1 MSAKSLPAASEEP
14 STTEPQPRSPAATAP
29 CSASGPA
36 ARVMRAACTL
46 GTIPCSAIA
55 TSVASRT
62 RRCAAEGCAPVSS
75 SQKCSEKLSVPIS
88 SRASREAMGGLAKGL
103 AVIRAFSREHAAR
116 TLTDIARSAGIP
128 AATARRCLLTLEELG
143 YVTRNARSFLLR
155 PKVLQLGAAYLESM
169 NIEQLTKTH
178 LEELA
183 RNTADSAA
191 LCVLDGCD
199 TVYVARASVLTLLRL
214 EAHVGSRFPAHA
226 TSTGRV
232 LLAGLSAERLQRYFD
247 TASLEPLTERTV
259 TSATELRSLIAECR
273 RNGYAV
279 VEDELAYGVVALAVP
294 VLDQQRRVVAALNTS
309 SHSRRTTRT
318 RLLRERL
325 GMLQQVSRQIS
336 ADLATV
342 PWLSLSAQL

>member
-1 MSAKSLPAASEEP
+1 MPRRRITPA
-14 STTEPQPRSPAATAP
+14 R
-29 CSASGPA
+29 
-36 ARVMRAACTL
+36 
-46 GTIPCSAIA
+46 
-55 TSVASRT
+55 
-62 RRCAAEGCAPVSS
+62 
-75 SQKCSEKLSVPIS
+75 
-88 SRASREAMGGLAKGL
+88 REAMGGLAKGL

-183 RNTADSAA
+183 RNTSDSAA

-199 TVYVARASVLTLLRL
+199 TVYVARASVRTLLRL

-232 LLAGLSAERLQRYFD
+232 LLAGLSPERLHRYFQ
-247 TASLEPLTERTV
+247 TAKLQALTERTV
-259 TSATELRSLIAECR
+259 TDPQKLRALIEDCR

-294 VLDQQRRVVAALNTS
+294 VLDKQRRAPR
-309 SHSRRTTRT
+309 HHRRARP
-318 RLLRERL
+318 RPR
-325 GMLQQVSRQIS
+325 
-336 ADLATV
+336 
-342 PWLSLSAQL
+342 